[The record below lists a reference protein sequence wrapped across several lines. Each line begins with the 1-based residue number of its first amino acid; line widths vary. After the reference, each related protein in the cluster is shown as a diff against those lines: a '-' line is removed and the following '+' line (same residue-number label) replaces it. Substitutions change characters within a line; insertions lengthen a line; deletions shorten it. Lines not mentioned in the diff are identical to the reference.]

1 VQCPSDALLD
11 ISSVAPL
18 AGAGVISGKRILLVE
33 DEPTLSMLLA
43 ERLEKEGYSVSACH
57 DGEQGLM
64 NALRAPFDLVL
75 LDVKLPK
82 KSGFDVCREL
92 RHHSLSLPI
101 LMLTARSDV
110 KDRVKGLKIGA
121 DDYLAKPFDVTELLA
136 RIEALLR
143 RANNL
148 PPQCMNS
155 VFCFGDLIID
165 LDKQEV
171 LRNGTPLEMTAK
183 EFALLRYFIAN
194 PDVRLSRQK
203 ILEEVWGYKGVLNTR
218 TVDLHIAQLRQKI
231 EADAKHPRYIVTI
244 FGSGYRFV
252 PLA

>member
-1 VQCPSDALLD
+1 
-11 ISSVAPL
+11 
-18 AGAGVISGKRILLVE
+18 VIRGKRILLIE
-33 DEPTLSMLLA
+33 DEPTLSMLLE
-43 ERLEKEGYSVSACH
+43 ERLEKDGYDVSACH

-92 RHHSLSLPI
+92 RRHSVSLPI

-110 KDRVKGLKIGA
+110 KDRVKGLKMGA
-121 DDYLAKPFDVTELLA
+121 DDYLGKPFDVTELLA

-143 RANNL
+143 RANHL
-148 PPQCMNS
+148 PPQFTDS

-171 LRNGTPLEMTAK
+171 LREGTPLEFTAK
-183 EFALLRYFIAN
+183 EFALLQYFVAN
-194 PDVRLSRQK
+194 PDQRLSRQK
-203 ILEEVWGYKGVLNTR
+203 LLEEVWGYKGVLNTR
-218 TVDLHIAQLRQKI
+218 TVDLHIAQLRQKV
-231 EADAKHPRYIVTI
+231 ELDAKHPRHILTV

-252 PLA
+252 PFP